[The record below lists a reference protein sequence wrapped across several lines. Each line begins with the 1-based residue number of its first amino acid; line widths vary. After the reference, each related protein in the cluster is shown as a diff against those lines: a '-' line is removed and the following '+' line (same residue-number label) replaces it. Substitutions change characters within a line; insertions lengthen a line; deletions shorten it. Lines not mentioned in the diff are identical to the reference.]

1 MRMHASKSAD
11 PRLYQL
17 HAGICQTLANPKR
30 LEIIER
36 LRLGTQTVGE
46 LAEALGIRQPNL
58 SQHLAVMRRAGI
70 IVARREGLHVLYR
83 IASPKIVRACAL
95 MREVLLERLD
105 EGALLAEAM
114 RR

>member
-1 MRMHASKSAD
+1 MGDRHI
-11 PRLYQL
+11 YQL

-36 LRLGTQTVGE
+36 LRGGERTVGD
-46 LAEALGIRQPNL
+46 LADGLGISQPNV

-70 IVARREGLHVLYR
+70 VLAHREGLNVYYR
-83 IASPKIVRACAL
+83 MASPKIVKACAL
-95 MREVLLERLD
+95 MREVLLEQL
-105 EGALLAEAM
+105 EAGGQLAEIL